1 MAESI
6 GAYAREIGQLIAE
19 QRVLDELRTELRKP
33 VPVVRKAIRQRALAT
48 LPRGGGL
55 NKWAAAIQVKAK
67 QEVLGKT
74 VRVKLTGGR
83 NSAGGRS
90 DIRRMDKGNV
100 RHPTFGNR
108 GKGMWHLIVVT
119 PGFFTEPVT
128 ESDEWSAAADR
139 ALDRALDR
147 IR

>member
-6 GAYAREIGQLIAE
+6 GAYARSIGQLIAE

-33 VPVVRKAIRQRALAT
+33 VPVVRKAIRSRALDT
-48 LPRGGGL
+48 LPKGGGL
-55 NKWAAAIQVKAK
+55 NKWAAAIQIKAK
-67 QEVLGKT
+67 QEVIGKV

-83 NSAGGRS
+83 NSNGGRS
-90 DIRRMDKGNV
+90 DIKRMDKGNV
-100 RHPTFGNR
+100 RHPAWGRR
-108 GKGMWHLIVVT
+108 GKGQWSLIVVE
-119 PGFFTEPVT
+119 PGFFTKPVT
-128 ESDEWSAAADR
+128 ETDEWSAAADR